1 MSRIIYILML
11 LGMVSLTSCKH
22 TKTASDSAVS
32 LQQPC
37 GPVFNADSAFM
48 YCSRQCDFGPRAMNT
63 KAHDDCRD
71 WIAGEFRRH
80 GMEVTLQQASLKG
93 YDGTMLSSS
102 NIIARFTPRGA
113 SADMPRLLLCA
124 HYDTRPWADND
135 ADDENHRK
143 PVMGANDGAS
153 GVGVMLEVA
162 RLLSLA
168 DSARMA
174 VDFVCFDA
182 EDYGTPQWFEGESQV
197 SDPWAL
203 GAQHWAIE
211 YAAGRY
217 PVKITCGILLDMV
230 GGEGAKFYQEGM
242 SMELAGD
249 LTSRIWQAAETAGV
263 GVFFPKSM
271 GGYVTDDHVPVNNIA
286 GIPCTDIIP
295 YYKDCPQSSFGPTWH
310 TVDDTMDHISRETLR
325 AAGQAVIQFI
335 YQ

>member
-153 GVGVMLEVA
+153 GIGVMLEVA

-182 EDYGTPQWFEGESQV
+182 EDYGTTQWFEGESQV

-203 GAQHWAIE
+203 GAQHWANE

-230 GGEGAKFYQEGM
+230 GGE
-242 SMELAGD
+242 
-249 LTSRIWQAAETAGV
+249 
-263 GVFFPKSM
+263 
-271 GGYVTDDHVPVNNIA
+271 
-286 GIPCTDIIP
+286 
-295 YYKDCPQSSFGPTWH
+295 
-310 TVDDTMDHISRETLR
+310 
-325 AAGQAVIQFI
+325 
-335 YQ
+335 

>member
-32 LQQPC
+32 LQQSC

-242 SMELAGD
+242 SMEFAGD
-249 LTSRIWQAAETAGV
+249 LTSRVWQAAEAAGV

>member
-32 LQQPC
+32 QQQPC

-102 NIIARFTPRGA
+102 NIIARFTPRGT

-203 GAQHWAIE
+203 GAQHWASE

-249 LTSRIWQAAETAGV
+249 LTSRVWQAAEAGGV

>member
-32 LQQPC
+32 LQQSC

-102 NIIARFTPRGA
+102 NIIARFPPRGA

-249 LTSRIWQAAETAGV
+249 LTSRVWQAAEAAGV

>member
-22 TKTASDSAVS
+22 TKTASDSAVA

-162 RLLSLA
+162 RLLSRA

-203 GAQHWAIE
+203 GAQHWASE

-217 PVKITCGILLDMV
+217 PVKIACGMLLDMV

-249 LTSRIWQAAETAGV
+249 LTSRIWQAAEAAGV

-271 GGYVTDDHVPVNNIA
+271 GGYVTDDHVPVNDIA

-310 TVDDTMDHISRETLR
+310 TVDDTMDHISRKTLR

-335 YQ
+335 YL

>member
-32 LQQPC
+32 LQQSC

-182 EDYGTPQWFEGESQV
+182 EDYGTPQWFEGDSQV

-203 GAQHWAIE
+203 GAQHWASE
-211 YAAGRY
+211 YASGRY

-249 LTSRIWQAAETAGV
+249 LTSRIWQAAEAAGV

>member
-22 TKTASDSAVS
+22 TKTASDSAVA

-211 YAAGRY
+211 YAAGCY

-249 LTSRIWQAAETAGV
+249 LTSRVWQAAEAAGV